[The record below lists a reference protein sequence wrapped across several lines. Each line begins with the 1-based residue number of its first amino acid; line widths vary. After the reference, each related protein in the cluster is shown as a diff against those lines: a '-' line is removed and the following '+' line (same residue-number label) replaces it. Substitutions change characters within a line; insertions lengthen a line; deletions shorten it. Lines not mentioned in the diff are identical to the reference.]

1 MFSEGSIAAC
11 NSTTEETGKVDGRC
25 HNLDQA
31 VARGVSFEER
41 NTGSQVGEGNSRPQ
55 T

>member
-1 MFSEGSIAAC
+1 MFSEGSIADC
-11 NSTTEETGKVDGRC
+11 NSTTGGSGKADERW

-31 VARGVSFEER
+31 VAGGISFEER
-41 NTGSQVGEGNSRPQ
+41 NTGSQAGEGNSRPQ